1 MKATTKGPI
10 VSPRPIVVVREAISD
25 PIFDAIKD
33 RILDGELRPGT
44 KLSEEEIASIFSV
57 GRTRARQ
64 SLRLLAA
71 IGIVT
76 IHKNRGAF
84 VSSPTRAEAAQTY
97 AARRMLEC
105 PAVALVAETRSSENV
120 IALRSHL
127 DHQRFEMTRNNRSGF
142 LRATLEFHSLMASMA
157 SNPVVEMLINQLL
170 ARAALISTLYEPET
184 PSVQA
189 VEDHTRLVKLIASRD
204 SAGASKFMETHLR
217 RVEAWLEIVPEEE
230 VKTDLRSLLR
240 PDRG

>member
-1 MKATTKGPI
+1 MNSRDPI
-10 VSPRPIVVVREAISD
+10 VSPRTMLVVREAISD
-25 PIFDAIKD
+25 SIFDAIKD
-33 RILDGELRPGT
+33 RILEGELRPGT
-44 KLSEEEIASIFSV
+44 KLSEEEIASIFHV

-84 VSSPTRAEAAQTY
+84 VASPTRAEAAQTY

-120 IALRSHL
+120 STLRSHL
-127 DHQRFEMTRNNRSGF
+127 NHQRLAVSKNNRSSF
-142 LRATLEFHSLMASMA
+142 LRATLEFHSLLASMA

-170 ARAALISTLYEPET
+170 ARAALISTLYEAEA
-184 PSVQA
+184 PSNQA
-189 VEDHTRLVKLIASRD
+189 VEDHVRLVKLIASRD
-204 SAGASKFMETHLR
+204 SAGASKFMEMHLR
-217 RVEAWLEIVPEEE
+217 RVETWLEIVPEEE

-240 PDRG
+240 PG